1 MIPEEDELE
10 LDEKSGGKGSSLAT
24 LSRVSEIP
32 FVPFSVSAGFDVGAD
47 KVKEVVRARTHV
59 GGPIAQLM
67 AAFASASVGRRSRI
81 GTFVAG
87 HGERA

>member
-47 KVKEVVRARTHV
+47 KVKEVVE
-59 GGPIAQLM
+59 IALLVVVIVELLILVDVSDCSTVVET
-67 AAFASASVGRRSRI
+67 ALGIA
-81 GTFVAG
+81 
-87 HGERA
+87 EL